1 MNPAATQA
9 GVGAR
14 LANDGPRLIIGAQ
27 EAFRGLNRLAQQ
39 WADLAG
45 THPRY
50 TKLRIQKLLLTHVRF

>member
-27 EAFRGLNRLAQQ
+27 EAFRGLNLLA
-39 WADLAG
+39 
-45 THPRY
+45 
-50 TKLRIQKLLLTHVRF
+50 